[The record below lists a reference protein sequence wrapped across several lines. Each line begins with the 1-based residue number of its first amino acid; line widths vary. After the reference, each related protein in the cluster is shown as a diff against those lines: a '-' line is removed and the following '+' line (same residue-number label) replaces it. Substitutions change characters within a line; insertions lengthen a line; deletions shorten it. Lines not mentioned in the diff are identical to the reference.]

1 MIFCCLSRLRRLMNL
16 PPVWIFT
23 PFVSLEINSKH
34 SLCTL
39 YRNQKKSQT
48 SVRYYLTKE
57 HLFDNILKEQM
68 FREGFCMKR
77 KYILKNKRRFS
88 VFIIFLVLLIVSTG
102 YIVNAGTVQTKTSY
116 DVVRIEKG
124 DTLWE
129 IASLYAENSD
139 PRAYIYEIKKLN
151 KLDGDLIFEGQELYL
166 P

>member
-1 MIFCCLSRLRRLMNL
+1 
-16 PPVWIFT
+16 
-23 PFVSLEINSKH
+23 
-34 SLCTL
+34 
-39 YRNQKKSQT
+39 
-48 SVRYYLTKE
+48 
-57 HLFDNILKEQM
+57 
-68 FREGFCMKR
+68 MKR